1 MDENHPVENK
11 KFLLFLSGVKD
22 MFLRITVNM
31 TCTITVDE
39 IPSPIL
45 YIFLPPLGK
54 NNRDESELSV
64 RKKFLSISRNKS
76 FSFQS
81 LKIPFIGF
89 VIAPVMC
96 ILFFKP
102 SAYHALGFW
111 ISFQCFLGF
120 FAFFLSFYVFL
131 LFVFLSVVPFV
142 TLFQ

>member
-1 MDENHPVENK
+1 
-11 KFLLFLSGVKD
+11 

-76 FSFQS
+76 VSFQS

-96 ILFFKP
+96 IR
-102 SAYHALGFW
+102 
-111 ISFQCFLGF
+111 CFLSDGEESR
-120 FAFFLSFYVFL
+120 L
-131 LFVFLSVVPFV
+131 
-142 TLFQ
+142 

>member
-1 MDENHPVENK
+1 
-11 KFLLFLSGVKD
+11 

-39 IPSPIL
+39 ISSRIL
-45 YIFLPPLGK
+45 YIFFPTLGK

-64 RKKFLSISRNKS
+64 RKKFLSISCNKS

-96 ILFFKP
+96 ITKL
-102 SAYHALGFW
+102 L
-111 ISFQCFLGF
+111 
-120 FAFFLSFYVFL
+120 LSKL
-131 LFVFLSVVPFV
+131 RQL
-142 TLFQ
+142 